1 MNNNFENLKS
11 EDVVSVYAGQIFV
24 SSRTFTVV
32 EFIAAMMQA
41 TKKQLGDLTEGK
53 ETWFG
58 EGLECKI
65 LKPGAK
71 SWERGKVRISL
82 EFEPEELEITQTV
95 ESSELENNKSESP
108 LDDIRQRMSKDTQQ
122 NNS

>member
-1 MNNNFENLKS
+1 
-11 EDVVSVYAGQIFV
+11 
-24 SSRTFTVV
+24 
-32 EFIAAMMQA
+32 MMQA

-108 LDDIRQRMSKDTQQ
+108 LDDIRQRMSKDTQ
-122 NNS
+122 

>member
-11 EDVVSVYAGQIFV
+11 EDVVSVYAGQIFI

-41 TKKQLGDLTEGK
+41 TQKQLGDLTEGK

-82 EFEPEELEITQTV
+82 EFEPEELEIAQTID
-95 ESSELENNKSESP
+95 SSESENPKANSP
-108 LDDIRQRMSKDTQQ
+108 LDDIRQMMSKDIQQ

>member
-95 ESSELENNKSESP
+95 ESSELENSKSESP

-122 NNS
+122 NNL

>member
-11 EDVVSVYAGQIFV
+11 EDVVSVYARQIFI

>member
-1 MNNNFENLKS
+1 MSNKFDNLKS
-11 EDVVSVYAGQIFV
+11 EDVVSVYSGQILITNT
-24 SSRTFTVV
+24 TFTVNEFMSALKQTV
-32 EFIAAMMQA
+32 ESKIGSLSEE
-41 TKKQLGDLTEGK
+41 KKK
-53 ETWFG
+53 WFE

-71 SWERGKVRISL
+71 GWQRGQVRITL
-82 EFEPEELEITQTV
+82 EFAPEVLEVIETV
-95 ESSELENNKSESP
+95 ESSELENSKSESP

>member
-11 EDVVSVYAGQIFV
+11 EDVVSVYAGQIFI

-82 EFEPEELEITQTV
+82 EFEPEVLEVETV
-95 ESSELENNKSESP
+95 ESSESENNKSESP

>member
-11 EDVVSVYAGQIFV
+11 EDVVSVYAGQIFI
-24 SSRTFTVV
+24 SSRTFTIV

-82 EFEPEELEITQTV
+82 EFAPEVLEVETV
-95 ESSELENNKSESP
+95 ESSESENSKSESP

-122 NNS
+122 NNL

>member
-11 EDVVSVYAGQIFV
+11 EDVVSVYAGQIFI

-41 TKKQLGDLTEGK
+41 IKKQLGDLTEGK

-71 SWERGKVRISL
+71 SWERGKVRLSL
-82 EFEPEELEITQTV
+82 EFAPEVLEVETV
-95 ESSELENNKSESP
+95 ESSESENNKSESP

>member
-1 MNNNFENLKS
+1 MNNNFENLKN
-11 EDVVSVYAGQIFV
+11 EDVVSVYAGQILITNT
-24 SSRTFTVV
+24 TFTVNEFMSALKQAVSKV
-32 EFIAAMMQA
+32 ENLSEE
-41 TKKQLGDLTEGK
+41 KKK
-53 ETWFG
+53 WFE

-71 SWERGKVRISL
+71 SWERGKVRLTL
-82 EFEPEELEITQTV
+82 EFAPEVLEVETV
-95 ESSELENNKSESP
+95 ESSESENNKSESP

>member
-11 EDVVSVYAGQIFV
+11 EDVVSVYAGQIFI

-82 EFEPEELEITQTV
+82 EFEPEVLEVETV
-95 ESSELENNKSESP
+95 ESSESENNKSESP
-108 LDDIRQRMSKDTQQ
+108 LDDIRQRMSKE
-122 NNS
+122 S

>member
-1 MNNNFENLKS
+1 MNNNFENLKG
-11 EDVVSVYAGQIFV
+11 EDVVSVYAGQIFI